1 MAPIT
6 AQRFLTNVK
15 KCLSVTHL
23 SDLPLPFAVI
33 NNKLY
38 QNASKDQIF
47 GIIFADGTPMSVSKG
62 YNSKMQRYDW
72 GRTYD
77 LFFRLVEQQES
88 AIKKIVLE
96 TVGASPP
103 LTKNFTKQDYQDV
116 FDSLFGPG
124 GFFTAPKPLTP
135 DEVEILGDLFKELL
149 NRSKGISLGGG
160 SSSPFGRFS

>member
-1 MAPIT
+1 MASIS
-6 AQRFLTNVK
+6 AQQFLANVK
-15 KCLSVTHL
+15 KCLTVTHL
-23 SDLPLPFAVI
+23 SDLPLPFVVI

-47 GIIFADGTPMSVSKG
+47 GILFADGTPMSVSRG
-62 YNSKMQRYDW
+62 FNSKMERYDY
-72 GRTYD
+72 GTTHEK
-77 LFFRLVEQQES
+77 FFRMVEQQES

-103 LTKNFTKQDYQDV
+103 LTKKYTKQDYQDV